1 MSKHHTHPPIQ
12 ENKLVFSIALNL
24 GIAGVEVVGGI
35 LSGSLSLVSDALHNV
50 GDAFSLVV
58 SLVAVR
64 LAGRKKDE
72 RRTFGY
78 KRAEVLA
85 ALFNTALIL
94 GASVFMVKEAVERLL
109 HPVRINGWLVVVV
122 ALAGLLGNVGSLLLL
137 RQDAR
142 ESLNIRS
149 SYLHLVS
156 DAFSSV
162 AVLVGGIFII
172 LFEWDR
178 ADALLTFVIVGAVM
192 RQGFRLLKET
202 AGVLMESVPDHIR
215 VEEIQTEIERL
226 PEVRNIHHLHV
237 WQITDHDIHME
248 GHVNLKEDL
257 TVSRC
262 AHVRERIEEIVNQR
276 FHIGHVTIQ
285 FEHGGCDGVALI
297 KT

>member
-1 MSKHHTHPPIQ
+1 MSGNHSHPPIK
-12 ENKLVFSIALNL
+12 ENKLVSHRPQPRHRR
-24 GIAGVEVVGGI
+24 GGGGGRGGVGESP
-35 LSGSLSLVSDALHNV
+35 LLSDALHNV

-58 SLVAVR
+58 SLVALR
-64 LAGRKKDE
+64 LAGRQNDE

-94 GASVFMVKEAVERLL
+94 AASAFMVKEAVGRLI

-122 ALAGLLGNVGSLLLL
+122 ALAGLLGNVGSILLL
-137 RQDAR
+137 RRDAR
-142 ESLNIRS
+142 DSLNIRS

-162 AVLVGGIFII
+162 AVLLGGIVVV
-172 LFEWDR
+172 LFKWDR
-178 ADALLTFVIVGAVM
+178 VDALLTFVVVGAVM
-192 RQGFRLLKET
+192 WQGFRLMKET

-237 WQITDHDIHME
+237 WQITDNDIHME

-262 AHVRERIEEIVNQR
+262 ADVRGRIEELVGRR